1 MEVKPESPVLLS
13 QAQCS
18 FAFALSSTEKKDPYT
33 HHHIAFLPPHYSSLN
48 ASCFTIS
55 MGNGCEK
62 YTTALLSPGEQRSP
76 GRCWGELTSSPVP
89 PVSWGMCLISPG
101 LSPILELWSWG
112 DTCGSVPL
120 CLFEVLYQSMSVPV
134 PCPYQGSRHPA
145 SVNQSSQSVMH
156 AQQFVKFPHMTPPSP
171 GNPPHVSSQRSWTLK
186 GPGEK
191 RNKTL
196 NNLFWRNSQ
205 WRGTNNVS
213 LKEAGPLTLPFSL
226 GYLKA

>member
-1 MEVKPESPVLLS
+1 MKPESPVLLS
-13 QAQCS
+13 RAQCP
-18 FAFALSSTEKKDPYT
+18 FAFALSSTEKKDPCT

-55 MGNGCEK
+55 MGNESEIF
-62 YTTALLSPGEQRSP
+62 TTTLLSPGEERNP
-76 GRCWGELTSSPVP
+76 GRCWVSSPALQSLLFP
-89 PVSWGMCLISPG
+89 GECALISSG
-101 LSPILELWSWG
+101 LNPVLELWSCG
-112 DTCGSVPL
+112 DTCGSLPL
-120 CLFEVLYQSMSVPV
+120 CLFEVLYQSVSVPV
-134 PCPYQGSRHPA
+134 PCPYQGSRHPE
-145 SVNQSSQSVMH
+145 SVNQSFQRVMR

-171 GNPPHVSSQRSWTLK
+171 GSPPHISSQRSWTLK